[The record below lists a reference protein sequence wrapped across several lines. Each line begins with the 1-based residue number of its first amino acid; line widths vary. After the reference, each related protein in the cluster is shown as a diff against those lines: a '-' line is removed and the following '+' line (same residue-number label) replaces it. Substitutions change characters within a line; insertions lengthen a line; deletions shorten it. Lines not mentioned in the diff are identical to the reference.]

1 LPVKGHPL
9 SGIYG
14 SSRTYNGEERNWH
27 KGLDIAAPEGTPV
40 YAPQGGVVRA
50 ALADTFF
57 NGNIIVLDH
66 GYGLFSI
73 YAHLRRMAVT
83 EGAKINQGDI
93 LGEVGQTGR
102 ATGPHLHW
110 GVYWHNIP
118 LDPKLFL
125 TETERMNLGF

>member
-1 LPVKGHPL
+1 M
-9 SGIYG
+9 
-14 SSRTYNGEERNWH
+14 
-27 KGLDIAAPEGTPV
+27 
-40 YAPQGGVVRA
+40 RA
-50 ALADTFF
+50 ALPNTFF

-73 YAHLRRMAVT
+73 YAHMRHMAVT
-83 EGAKINQGDI
+83 EGMKIKRGEL

-110 GVYWHNIP
+110 GIYWHNIA

-125 TETERMNLGF
+125 ADNELNKL